1 MLVLSRKQDEWIELR
16 HDGRLLATITVG
28 KLGSSSVKIGVDAPR
43 EIEIL
48 RGELVNPQPS
58 R

>member
-1 MLVLSRKQDEWIELR
+1 MLVLTRKQNEWIELR
-16 HDGRLLATITVG
+16 FEGRLLATITVG
-28 KLGSSSVKIGVDAPR
+28 KLGSSSVKIGVDALR
-43 EIEIL
+43 EIDVL